1 MPNIFDQAEKELNNF
16 IQKDILSYS
25 KNRNYDYG
33 PERRSNVSVLSK
45 YISHRVINEYDV
57 IGSAL
62 SSYPLSK
69 IEKYIQEVF
78 WRIYW
83 KGWLEH
89 RPMVWSDY
97 LSYTYSDNDN
107 ADYNNAIE
115 GNTGIACFDSWV
127 AELKDKNYL
136 HNHTRMW
143 FASIWIFTLN
153 LPWQLGANFF
163 MRHLFDG
170 DSASN
175 TLSWR
180 WVAGLQT
187 VGKHY
192 LATSSN
198 ISKYTNNKFEP
209 KNLNEDASPLTDNK
223 IYNVQDINYT
233 NTEQSSDL
241 LIMFDNDLSLKDS
254 EHLLGKYKYI
264 YLIHLPN
271 ESRCIKL
278 SDNVINFKY
287 AVLKDFS
294 DMYTNS
300 EILTGDDIKK
310 AIDANQNIDVIY
322 PCIGENLSFLEKHNN
337 DDTKLNY
344 IYRYEDLFCWKYAKK
359 GFFNFK
365 KNIPL
370 IIERVIKSKDLFNY

>member
-25 KNRNYDYG
+25 KNRNYDFG

-97 LSYTYSDNDN
+97 LSYTYSDNN
-107 ADYNNAIE
+107 NTDYNNAIE
-115 GNTGIACFDSWV
+115 GTTGIACFDSWV

-233 NTEQSSDL
+233 NTEQSSDS

-254 EHLLGKYKYI
+254 EHILGKYKYI

-287 AVLKDFS
+287 AVFKDFS
-294 DMYTNS
+294 DIYTKS
-300 EILTGDDIKK
+300 EILNGGDIKK
-310 AIDANQNIDVIY
+310 VIDANQNIDVIY
-322 PCIGENLSFLEKHNN
+322 PCIGENLSFLEKHN
-337 DDTKLNY
+337 DDIKLNY

>member
-25 KNRNYDYG
+25 KNRNYDFG

-78 WRIYW
+78 WRVYW

-97 LSYTYSDNDN
+97 LSYTYSDNN
-107 ADYNNAIE
+107 NTDYNNAIE
-115 GNTGIACFDSWV
+115 GTTGIECFDSWV
-127 AELKDKNYL
+127 VELKDKNYL

-233 NTEQSSDL
+233 NTEQSSDS

-254 EHLLGKYKYI
+254 
-264 YLIHLPN
+264 
-271 ESRCIKL
+271 
-278 SDNVINFKY
+278 
-287 AVLKDFS
+287 
-294 DMYTNS
+294 
-300 EILTGDDIKK
+300 
-310 AIDANQNIDVIY
+310 
-322 PCIGENLSFLEKHNN
+322 
-337 DDTKLNY
+337 
-344 IYRYEDLFCWKYAKK
+344 
-359 GFFNFK
+359 
-365 KNIPL
+365 
-370 IIERVIKSKDLFNY
+370 

>member
-97 LSYTYSDNDN
+97 LSYTYSDNNN

-223 IYNVQDINYT
+223 IYNVKDINYT
-233 NTEQSSDL
+233 NTEQSSDS
-241 LIMFDNDLSLKDS
+241 LIMLDNDLSLKDS

-287 AVLKDFS
+287 AILKDFS
-294 DMYTNS
+294 DIYTNS
-300 EILTGDDIKK
+300 EILNGGDIKK
-310 AIDANQNIDVIY
+310 VIDANQNIDVIY
-322 PCIGENLSFLEKHNN
+322 PCIGENLSFLEKHN
-337 DDTKLNY
+337 DDKKLNY

>member
-25 KNRNYDYG
+25 KNRNYDFG

-97 LSYTYSDNDN
+97 LSYTYSDNN
-107 ADYNNAIE
+107 NTDYNNAIE
-115 GNTGIACFDSWV
+115 GTTGIACFDSWV

-223 IYNVQDINYT
+223 IYNIQDINYT
-233 NTEQSSDL
+233 NTEQSSDS

-287 AVLKDFS
+287 AVFKDFS
-294 DMYTNS
+294 DIYTKS
-300 EILTGDDIKK
+300 EILNGGDIKK
-310 AIDANQNIDVIY
+310 VIDANQNIDVIY
-322 PCIGENLSFLEKHNN
+322 PCIGENLSFLEKYN

>member
-25 KNRNYDYG
+25 KNRNYDFG

-97 LSYTYSDNDN
+97 LSYTYSDNN
-107 ADYNNAIE
+107 NTDYNNAIE
-115 GNTGIACFDSWV
+115 GTTGIACFDSWV

-192 LATSSN
+192 LATASN

-233 NTEQSSDL
+233 NAEQSSDS

-287 AVLKDFS
+287 AVFKDFS
-294 DMYTNS
+294 DIYTKS
-300 EILTGDDIKK
+300 EILNGGDIKK
-310 AIDANQNIDVIY
+310 VIDANQNIDVIY
-322 PCIGENLSFLEKHNN
+322 PCIGENLSFLEKHN

>member
-25 KNRNYDYG
+25 KNRNYDFG

-97 LSYTYSDNDN
+97 LSYTYSDNN
-107 ADYNNAIE
+107 NTDYNNAIE
-115 GNTGIACFDSWV
+115 GTTGIACFDSWV

-192 LATSSN
+192 LATASN

-223 IYNVQDINYT
+223 IYKIQDINYT
-233 NTEQSSDL
+233 NTEQSSDS

-294 DMYTNS
+294 DIYTKS
-300 EILTGDDIKK
+300 EILNGGDIKK
-310 AIDANQNIDVIY
+310 VIDANQNIDVIY
-322 PCIGENLSFLEKHNN
+322 PCIGENLSFLEKYN

>member
-25 KNRNYDYG
+25 KNRNYDFG

-97 LSYTYSDNDN
+97 LSYTYSDNN
-107 ADYNNAIE
+107 NTDYNNAIE
-115 GNTGIACFDSWV
+115 GTTGIACFDSWV

-192 LATSSN
+192 LATASN

-233 NTEQSSDL
+233 NTEQSSDS

-287 AVLKDFS
+287 AVFKDFS
-294 DMYTNS
+294 DIYTKS
-300 EILTGDDIKK
+300 EILNGGDIKK
-310 AIDANQNIDVIY
+310 VIDANQNIDVIY
-322 PCIGENLSFLEKHNN
+322 PCIGENLSFLEKHN

>member
-25 KNRNYDYG
+25 KNRNYDFG

-97 LSYTYSDNDN
+97 LSYTYSDNSN

-192 LATSSN
+192 LASSSN

-223 IYNVQDINYT
+223 IYNVKDINYT
-233 NTEQSSDL
+233 NTEQSSDS
-241 LIMFDNDLSLKDS
+241 LIMLDNDLSLKDS
-254 EHLLGKYKYI
+254 KHLLEKYKYI

-287 AVLKDFS
+287 EVLKDFS
-294 DMYTNS
+294 DIYTNS
-300 EILTGDDIKK
+300 EILNGGDIKK
-310 AIDANQNIDVIY
+310 VIDANQNIDVIY
-322 PCIGENLSFLEKHNN
+322 PCIGENLSFLEKHN
-337 DDTKLNY
+337 DDKKLNY

>member
-25 KNRNYDYG
+25 KNRNYDFG

-97 LSYTYSDNDN
+97 LSYTYSDNN
-107 ADYNNAIE
+107 NTDYNNAIE
-115 GNTGIACFDSWV
+115 GTTGIACFDSWV

-180 WVAGLQT
+180 WVAGLKT

-192 LATSSN
+192 LATASN

-233 NTEQSSDL
+233 NTEQSSDS

-287 AVLKDFS
+287 AVFKDFS
-294 DMYTNS
+294 DIYTKS
-300 EILTGDDIKK
+300 EILNGGDIKK
-310 AIDANQNIDVIY
+310 VIDANQNIDVIY
-322 PCIGENLSFLEKHNN
+322 PCIGENLSFLEKYN

>member
-1 MPNIFDQAEKELNNF
+1 
-16 IQKDILSYS
+16 
-25 KNRNYDYG
+25 
-33 PERRSNVSVLSK
+33 
-45 YISHRVINEYDV
+45 
-57 IGSAL
+57 
-62 SSYPLSK
+62 
-69 IEKYIQEVF
+69 
-78 WRIYW
+78 
-83 KGWLEH
+83 
-89 RPMVWSDY
+89 
-97 LSYTYSDNDN
+97 
-107 ADYNNAIE
+107 
-115 GNTGIACFDSWV
+115 
-127 AELKDKNYL
+127 
-136 HNHTRMW
+136 MW

-233 NTEQSSDL
+233 NTEQSSDS

-287 AVLKDFS
+287 AVFKDFS
-294 DMYTNS
+294 DIYTKS
-300 EILTGDDIKK
+300 EILNGGDIKK
-310 AIDANQNIDVIY
+310 VIDANQNIDVIY
-322 PCIGENLSFLEKHNN
+322 PCIGENLSFLEKYN

>member
-25 KNRNYDYG
+25 KNRNYDFG

-97 LSYTYSDNDN
+97 LSYTYSDNN
-107 ADYNNAIE
+107 NTDYNNAIE
-115 GNTGIACFDSWV
+115 GTTGIACFDSWV

-192 LATSSN
+192 LATASN

-233 NTEQSSDL
+233 NTEQSSDS

-294 DMYTNS
+294 DIYTKS
-300 EILTGDDIKK
+300 EILNGGDIKK
-310 AIDANQNIDVIY
+310 VIDANQNIDVIY
-322 PCIGENLSFLEKHNN
+322 PCIGENLSFLEKYN

>member
-25 KNRNYDYG
+25 KNRNYDFG

-97 LSYTYSDNDN
+97 LSYTYSDNN
-107 ADYNNAIE
+107 NTDYNNAIE
-115 GNTGIACFDSWV
+115 GTTGIACFDSWV
-127 AELKDKNYL
+127 AELIDKNYL

-192 LATSSN
+192 LATASN

-233 NTEQSSDL
+233 NTEQSSDS
-241 LIMFDNDLSLKDS
+241 LIMFDNDLCLKDS

-287 AVLKDFS
+287 AVFKDFS
-294 DMYTNS
+294 DIYTKS
-300 EILTGDDIKK
+300 EILNGGDIKK
-310 AIDANQNIDVIY
+310 VIDANQNIDVIY
-322 PCIGENLSFLEKHNN
+322 PCIGENLSFLEKHN
-337 DDTKLNY
+337 DDKKLNY

>member
-97 LSYTYSDNDN
+97 LSYTYSDNNN

-209 KNLNEDASPLTDNK
+209 KNLNEDASPLIDNK
-223 IYNVQDINYT
+223 IYNIQDINYT

-241 LIMFDNDLSLKDS
+241 LIMFDNDLSSKDS

-287 AVLKDFS
+287 AILKDFS
-294 DMYTNS
+294 DIYTNS
-300 EILTGDDIKK
+300 EILNGGDIKK
-310 AIDANQNIDVIY
+310 VIDANQNIDVIY
-322 PCIGENLSFLEKHNN
+322 PCIGENLSFLEKHN
-337 DDTKLNY
+337 DDKKLNY